1 MDLETVALLAEIR
14 FKILEA
20 AIMVKNDF
28 TKEEILNQ
36 LVETAE
42 SINNAHQITKE

>member
-1 MDLETVALLAEIR
+1 MDLETVALLAELR
-14 FKILEA
+14 FKVLEA
-20 AIMVKNDF
+20 TVMLKNDF

-42 SINNAHQITKE
+42 SINHTYQIK